1 MDLLISGANVLLIM
15 VGFGLLI
22 FIHEL
27 GHFIAA
33 KWAGIRTHAFAIGF
47 GPPIFSWRKGV
58 GLVLGSSETVIRK
71 RCGRGATQ
79 MTDRE
84 LSEEGLGETEYSLRW
99 LPLGGF
105 VRMLGQDDLDPSDR
119 AIGDRGFSGAS
130 IGKRMVVISAGVIM
144 NVLLAIVCFV
154 IAFSVGVPFEAPVI
168 GEVAPNSPASFAV
181 ASTVGVHEGLQPG
194 DVVIAI
200 DGQPAD
206 TFIDLQV
213 AAGMSLPGVPI
224 QLEVQRPG
232 VAEPIT
238 FSVEPEESAVTGMRG
253 IGVMPPTSLHLSDMR
268 DLRPIVRN
276 LVKSVGLGETGIGPG
291 WSIVSLDGKDVDN
304 YGEFEQ
310 AAAISG
316 GGPMKSVWH
325 GGGGE
330 KSAVLLARPQW
341 ETLAYV
347 GATAE
352 MVVGF
357 EAGIGGFVP
366 LIQIERVPAGGQ
378 NSHVLQAGDVILA
391 VAGSRGPRMQTVRN
405 AIANAPG
412 NSVSM
417 RIVRDGIEIPVE
429 VRVAR
434 SGVLGQG
441 TKKAGVYLNY
451 AWESPLMAA
460 PMLAV
465 KTATNKAKTTL
476 AGEVPDGVLAGS
488 RWVSIDDVPVAHW
501 RDVWIA
507 FRKASQEGKRE
518 LTMVI
523 ENPTIGREQRSIAI
537 PLADTTA
544 SQIAD
549 LQWQAPLPSL
559 CFESVLITRSSN
571 GNPILA
577 VQMGVQE
584 TWKFIVVTYLT
595 IDRLV
600 RGSVGVDQLHGPV
613 GIVHV
618 GTKVADRGF
627 MYLIFFLGIISVNLA
642 VLNFLPLP
650 IVDGGMFL
658 YLVYEKVRGV
668 PPSVGFQ
675 NAAMLLGFVL
685 ILTAVVV
692 TFFNDIGRLIG

>member
-15 VGFGLLI
+15 VGFSLLI

-27 GHFIAA
+27 GHFLAA

-47 GPPIFSWRKGV
+47 GPPIFSWRNGV
-58 GLVLGSSETVIRK
+58 GLVWGSSETVIRK
-71 RCGRGATQ
+71 RCGRNATQ

-84 LSEEGLGETEYSLRW
+84 LAEEGLGETEYSLRW

-119 AIGDRGFSGAS
+119 AIADRGFSSVS
-130 IGKRMVVISAGVIM
+130 IGKRMVVISAGVMM
-144 NVLLAIVCFV
+144 NVLLAIACFV
-154 IAFSVGVPFEAPVI
+154 IAFSVGVPFEAAVI
-168 GEVAPNSPASFAV
+168 GDVAPNSPASHAI
-181 ASTVGVHEGLQPG
+181 ASTEGTHQGLQPG

-224 QLEVQRPG
+224 QVKVQRPG
-232 VAEPIT
+232 VADPIT
-238 FSVEPEESAVTGMRG
+238 FSVEAEESAATGMRG
-253 IGVMPPTSLHLSDMR
+253 IGVIPAASLHLSDMR
-268 DLRPIVRN
+268 DLRPIVN
-276 LVKSVGLGETGIGPG
+276 TLVKSAGLDKTGIGPG
-291 WSIVSLDGKDVDN
+291 WSMVSLEGKSVDN

-310 AAAISG
+310 VAMLSG
-316 GGPMKSVWH
+316 GGPIKSVWH
-325 GGGGE
+325 GPDSE
-330 KSAVLLARPQW
+330 QSAVLFALPQW

-352 MVVGF
+352 MAVGF

-366 LIQIERVPAGGQ
+366 LIQIERLPAGSS
-378 NSHVLQAGDVILA
+378 NLDVLQAGDVILA
-391 VAGSRGPRMQTVRN
+391 VAGSRGPRMQTVRD

-412 NSVSM
+412 SSVSM
-417 RIVRDGIEIPVE
+417 RIMRDGIEIPVD
-429 VRVAR
+429 VQVAG
-434 SGVLGQG
+434 SGVLGG
-441 TKKAGVYLNY
+441 GSKKAGVYLNY
-451 AWESPLMAA
+451 AWKSPLMAA

-465 KTATNKAKTTL
+465 KTATLQAKTTL
-476 AGEVPDGVLAGS
+476 AGEVPDGVLANS
-488 RWVSIDDVPVAHW
+488 RWVSIDDEPVVDW

-507 FRKASQEGKRE
+507 FRKASLAGKRE
-518 LTMVI
+518 LTLVI
-523 ENPTIGREQRSIAI
+523 ENPTIGREQRSITI
-537 PLADTTA
+537 PLAENAA
-544 SQIAD
+544 SQIAV
-549 LQWQAPLPSL
+549 LQWQPPLPSL
-559 CFESVLITRSSN
+559 CFESMLINRSSD

-658 YLVYEKVRGV
+658 YLVYEKIRGV

-675 NAAMLLGFVL
+675 NAAMLVGFVL
-685 ILTAVVV
+685 ILTAFVV